1 MVPALQISRLSHSF
15 STASGAV
22 HALRD
27 VSLEIA
33 PGEFF
38 GLFGPNGAGKT
49 TLIRILAT
57 LIIPTAGEARLHG
70 FDVVREASR
79 VRALIGLVF
88 SNENSFYGRLTGAQN
103 LEYFAALQKLSGE
116 ESRRRIGELLELF
129 DLTPAGNAPFQS
141 YSTGMRQKLN
151 VARALLHNPAVVF
164 LDEPTKG
171 MDVFSAE
178 TLRTLLRTEFV
189 ERQRKTVLLTTHD
202 LQEME
207 SLCDRV
213 GILEAGRLRAAG
225 PPAELIREG
234 SAGEVF
240 RLELAG
246 PANGIVEVIAR
257 LPAVQSVHLVYQ
269 TETTTV
275 LDLTLNDPLSPDAG
289 LWEALADRKVK
300 VKRYGP
306 KDDGLVSLLKRPATS
321 HARQQVGD

>member
-1 MVPALQISRLSHSF
+1 
-15 STASGAV
+15 
-22 HALRD
+22 
-27 VSLEIA
+27 
-33 PGEFF
+33 
-38 GLFGPNGAGKT
+38 
-49 TLIRILAT
+49 
-57 LIIPTAGEARLHG
+57 
-70 FDVVREASR
+70 
-79 VRALIGLVF
+79 
-88 SNENSFYGRLTGAQN
+88 
-103 LEYFAALQKLSGE
+103 
-116 ESRRRIGELLELF
+116 
-129 DLTPAGNAPFQS
+129 
-141 YSTGMRQKLN
+141 
-151 VARALLHNPAVVF
+151 
-164 LDEPTKG
+164 
-171 MDVFSAE
+171 
-178 TLRTLLRTEFV
+178 
-189 ERQRKTVLLTTHD
+189 
-202 LQEME
+202 
-207 SLCDRV
+207 V